1 MGLFTSTEK
10 KIANAVVGA
19 FTKVESEIQQIEQ
32 VVLGD
37 VKGAFEKAH
46 SDAVAANKEVTE
58 LKAQLQ
64 EALARATKLHQLAI
78 DAAAAAQ
85 ASAEAEVA
93 RFKSLVVAHTAD
105 LATQASQIITPAPA
119 PVTDTPTPPAVTFTP
134 ASEMAPVVDIPTS
147 GTPA

>member
-10 KIANAVVGA
+10 KIASAITGA
-19 FTKVESEIQQIEQ
+19 FNKVESEIQQIEQ
-32 VVLGD
+32 VILGD

-46 SDAVAANKEVTE
+46 NDAVAANKEVTE

-64 EALARATKLHQLAI
+64 DALGRAAKLHQLAI
-78 DAAAAAQ
+78 DAAASAQ

-105 LATQASQIITPAPA
+105 LATQASQIIAPATAPAVEVPATPAQ
-119 PVTDTPTPPAVTFTP
+119 
-134 ASEMAPVVDIPTS
+134 
-147 GTPA
+147 